1 MHELSL
7 VLSIVDLVEEKAAQ
21 HNARE
26 IESINLEIGELAG
39 IDWSV
44 LEFAWKSATS
54 DTMLENAEC
63 IIDKVDGEAEC
74 LECGIKFHAGTLFA
88 PCPECGHFLTE
99 IRDGRQFRVKSF
111 SIP

>member
-7 VLSIVDLVEEKAAQ
+7 VMSIVDLVEEKATL
-21 HNARE
+21 HNAQE

-54 DTMLENAEC
+54 GTMLENAKC
-63 IIDKVDGEAEC
+63 IIDKVNGEAEC
-74 LECGIKFHAGTLFA
+74 LTCGTRFHAGTHYE
-88 PCPECGHFLTE
+88 PCPECGEFLTE
-99 IRDGRQFRVKSF
+99 IRNGRQFRVKSF

>member
-7 VLSIVDLVEEKAAQ
+7 VMSIVDLVEERAAM
-21 HNARE
+21 HHARE

-54 DTMLENAEC
+54 GTMLENAEC
-63 IIDKVDGEAEC
+63 IIEKVNGEAEC
-74 LECGIKFHAGTLFA
+74 LDCGIKFHAGTLYE
-88 PCPECGHFLTE
+88 PCPRCGQFLTE
-99 IRDGRQFRVKSF
+99 IRNGRQFRVKSF